1 MLAKFKLT
9 KNQLSNIV
17 SSLNILIW
25 LYDLD
30 WESAFEMLSKIG
42 FSDPENK
49 LGEEWKDATHAFQT
63 VLYGEDCYN
72 PNELNIDVAYRTRIK
87 NLEMGFEQ
95 CLYEKAGESSDKQ
108 HKYELEVK
116 SDDLEILEL
125 AADTTI
131 RLALG
136 QWDIL
141 GKILMKIQDK
151 SGQAIYKHYFCFEP
165 FVPVYRNRILP
176 VFNQLGVAIGCN
188 FGIHSKEI
196 SENIRE
202 IYDFYKVLLFEWKPI
217 EIYNYLPSKTARDE
231 LPMPAIEF
239 PLLYICTF
247 DGDIEKA
254 KEELDKL
261 TPPYNVRPYFCNLDA
276 SDTIHVNVEGV
287 NYNVYRR
294 LVEGDRVYRKLNGYY
309 VVVNVK
315 GGKESE

>member
-1 MLAKFKLT
+1 MLVKFKLT

-30 WESAFEMLSKIG
+30 WESTFEMLSKIG

-49 LGEEWKDATHAFQT
+49 LGEEWKDATHAFQA
-63 VLYGEDCYN
+63 VLYGEGRYSS
-72 PNELNIDVAYRTRIK
+72 NELNIDTAYRTRIE
-87 NLEMGFEQ
+87 NLEMTFEQ
-95 CLYEKAGESSDKQ
+95 CLYEKAEEPSDKQ
-108 HKYELEVK
+108 HTYELEVN
-116 SDDLEILEL
+116 SGDLEILEL
-125 AADTTI
+125 ATDTTI

-141 GKILMKIQDK
+141 GKILMKIRDK
-151 SGQAIYKHYFCFEP
+151 NGQAIYKHYFCFES

-176 VFNQLGVAIGCN
+176 VFNQLGVDIGCS

-217 EIYNYLPSKTARDE
+217 GIYNYSPSKAARDE

-239 PLLYICTF
+239 PLLI
-247 DGDIEKA
+247 
-254 KEELDKL
+254 
-261 TPPYNVRPYFCNLDA
+261 N
-276 SDTIHVNVEGV
+276 
-287 NYNVYRR
+287 
-294 LVEGDRVYRKLNGYY
+294 
-309 VVVNVK
+309 
-315 GGKESE
+315 